1 MIIVLNEFSFKEVN
15 EKGIMKYGNTD
26 FEKYIDFLKKV
37 GFYDVNYLK
46 LKSERGNFFSVI
58 FVRK

>member
-15 EKGIMKYGNTD
+15 EKGIMKYGNMD
-26 FEKYIDFLKKV
+26 FEKYIDFLKKD

-58 FVRK
+58 FVCK

>member
-15 EKGIMKYGNTD
+15 EKGIMKYGNMD

-37 GFYDVNYLK
+37 GFYDFL
-46 LKSERGNFFSVI
+46 
-58 FVRK
+58 